1 MTQEFAREIIENGI
15 NDYLLSGFEGVLLGI
30 CFSITGLILIDMCF
44 NKKNSFIIC
53 NLKKL
58 IDRVD

>member
-15 NDYLLSGFEGVLLGI
+15 NDYLLSGFEGIMFGI
-30 CFSITGLILIDMCF
+30 CFSITGLILIDMCI
-44 NKKNSFIIC
+44 NKKNSFIVS

-58 IDRVD
+58 IDRVV